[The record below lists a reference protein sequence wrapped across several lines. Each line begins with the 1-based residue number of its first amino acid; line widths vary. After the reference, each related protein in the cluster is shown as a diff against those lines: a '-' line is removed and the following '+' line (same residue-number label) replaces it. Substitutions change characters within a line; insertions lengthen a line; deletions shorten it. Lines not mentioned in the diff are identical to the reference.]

1 MGRVWNK
8 GSELAYLMKIN
19 FLLLLFIVSLVSC
32 AVNPVT
38 GKQDFVM
45 ISEEQEI
52 QMGREYNS
60 QILKMNP
67 VYEDQELQE
76 YVQSIGESL
85 AIKSHRPNLIYRFTV
100 LDSPDINAFALP
112 GGYIYINRGLM
123 SYFSSEEEL
132 AAVLGH
138 EIGHVTARHS
148 VRQYSQSQLMGILSA
163 AIEVNAGRTAGN
175 IANLASGALLSGY
188 GREME
193 LEADDLGA
201 QYIYQDGYSPQGM
214 YDVLSVLKDQEI
226 YAKKI
231 AEQRGQEPRSYH
243 GVFASHPSN
252 DLRLQEVLDNVS
264 NSYQKGNERKKDV
277 YLEKIDGMVY
287 GDSEKSGVRRGN
299 KFYHGPLNLF
309 MSSPKSW
316 EIINTPNQL
325 IFMSPFGEAVLQI
338 TLEDLN
344 FKESPEN
351 YLRRFASSTYD
362 DMTINVNG
370 FEGFT
375 AKAYRAGKET
385 RMAVI
390 FKDDQA
396 YQFLGYSKN
405 NYSNISKFDTEFLN
419 IINSFRNLKAEEQVL
434 SKPLRLKIYKVNEG
448 DSYESL
454 ASNSSINT
462 NAEDQLR
469 LINGDYPDKKLEEGR
484 LIKIVQ

>member
-1 MGRVWNK
+1 
-8 GSELAYLMKIN
+8 MKIY
-19 FLLLLFIVSLVSC
+19 FFSLLLIFSLVGC

-45 ISEEQEI
+45 ITEEQEI

-85 AIKSHRPNLIYRFTV
+85 ALKSHRPNLIYRFTV

-264 NSYQKGNERKKDV
+264 NSYQKGNERSKDM
-277 YLEKIDGMVY
+277 YLEKIEGMVF

-309 MSSPKSW
+309 MSSSKSW
-316 EIINTPNQL
+316 EIINTPNRL
-325 IFMSPFGEAVLQI
+325 IFMSPFGEAVLQM

-362 DMTINVNG
+362 DMTLNVNG

-375 AKAYRAGKET
+375 AKAYRTGKET

-405 NYSNISKFDTEFLN
+405 NYFNISKFDTEFLN
-419 IINSFRNLKAEEQVL
+419 IINSFRNLNPEEQVL

-454 ASNSSINT
+454 ASKSSINT

-469 LINGDYPDKKLEEGR
+469 LINGDYPDKKLEVGR